1 MGARVL
7 TKVQEGELLEAERVA
22 MAEMKKRAPSYAS
35 TIAAAA
41 VSGRIGGVLDALF
54 VELNK
59 AGEKMPEQFTL
70 SISHSVPAE
79 VDAAATAYLA
89 ADSARSRAAW
99 AFTAKKR
106 ALKREFRDLMDQRA
120 WIALLQLRRA
130 QLYRGQSLT
139 G

>member
-1 MGARVL
+1 
-7 TKVQEGELLEAERVA
+7 

-59 AGEKMPEQFTL
+59 AMPEQFTL